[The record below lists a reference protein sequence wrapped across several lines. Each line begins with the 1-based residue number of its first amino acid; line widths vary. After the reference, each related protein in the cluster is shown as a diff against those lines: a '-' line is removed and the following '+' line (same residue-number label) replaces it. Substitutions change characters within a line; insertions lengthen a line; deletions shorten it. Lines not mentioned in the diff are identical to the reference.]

1 MMLDPKESEAE
12 DNGQSENVNKSLKL
26 FQEKQQARALLRK

>member
-12 DNGQSENVNKSLKL
+12 DNGQTENVSKAFES
-26 FQEKQQARALLRK
+26 FQKKQQWRALQRK